1 MAQAIT
7 KRITSMR
14 KAVLGN
20 GVRSKKKK
28 R

>member
-1 MAQAIT
+1 MAQKIS

-20 GVRSKKKK
+20 GVRSRKKK